1 LKVFRRLGVNGVVSE
16 ATGAVGRTISDLHR
30 RPNETKAAEALVET
44 FQAAAHA
51 MARHQQSMEQQL
63 RNLDT
68 AKG

>member
-1 LKVFRRLGVNGVVSE
+1 MESFRKRQVQWAGL
-16 ATGAVGRTISDLHR
+16 ISDLHR